1 MYWIDPDSLTP
12 VTSKVERFLFNPR
25 GQADG
30 MILANGTEA
39 HFPPH
44 LSQKV
49 LAGLKIGERV
59 TLYGVK
65 PRAAD
70 MIACVAIETTDGT
83 RIDDRGPPPKA
94 KKKGHGRKHDT
105 RHDEIE
111 TRRVEIADTVQRT
124 LHGPKGEVRGVL
136 LKGGAIVRFPP
147 HAARSTPQLYEPG
160 SALSV
165 RGAALEIEGATVIE
179 ATELGR
185 SKRTMRRIPEHP
197 DQHA

>member
-1 MYWIDPDSLTP
+1 MHWIDPDSLVP
-12 VTSKVERFLFNPR
+12 VKSKVERFLFNPR

-44 LSQKV
+44 MSQKV
-49 LAGLKIGERV
+49 LAGLKPGERV

-65 PRAAD
+65 PRSAD

-83 RIDDRGPPPKA
+83 RIDDKGPPPQA

-105 RHDEIE
+105 RHDNLDTEP
-111 TRRVEIADTVQRT
+111 VEIADTVQRA

-147 HAARSTPQLYEPG
+147 HAVRAKPEMYEPG
-160 SALSV
+160 SALAV
-165 RGAALEIEGATVIE
+165 RGEALQVEGATVIE
-179 ATELGR
+179 ASELGR
-185 SKRTMRRIPEHP
+185 TKRTMRRIPEHP
-197 DQHA
+197 DRHV